1 MERMENVTWSGFQHG
16 VNLGGWFSQCD
27 YSEERYRSF
36 ICERDLQ
43 TIAAWGLD
51 HVRLPVDYNLVQN
64 EDGTLIESG
73 FQYIQTVID
82 WCRAYGLNLILD
94 LHKTI
99 GFSFDA
105 GEAQTGFFENE
116 SLQEYFYQLWEAFA
130 VHFAEDLDILAF
142 ELLNEVTD
150 REYASVWNRIARE
163 CIRRIRKT
171 APEVPI
177 LVGGYWNNS
186 IDAVPDL
193 EEPCDEHIIY
203 NFHCYDP
210 LLFTHQGAPW
220 VQGMDHAFRFSIEQ
234 PMGELR
240 RHTEAFR
247 HAPAHDFDDM
257 DPDQPLGAEYFL
269 RRFEKAVEV
278 AKQRHVR
285 LYCGEYGVID
295 RASPEDALK
304 WYEAIHQAFETY
316 GIGRAAWSYREMDF
330 GISDPRM
337 DSVRSRLIELL

>member
-1 MERMENVTWSGFQHG
+1 MENVTWSGFQHG

-186 IDAVPDL
+186 IEAVPDL
-193 EEPCDEHIIY
+193 EEPHGFRAWIMHSDS
-203 NFHCYDP
+203 P
-210 LLFTHQGAPW
+210 LSSRW
-220 VQGMDHAFRFSIEQ
+220 VN
-234 PMGELR
+234 
-240 RHTEAFR
+240 
-247 HAPAHDFDDM
+247 
-257 DPDQPLGAEYFL
+257 
-269 RRFEKAVEV
+269 
-278 AKQRHVR
+278 
-285 LYCGEYGVID
+285 
-295 RASPEDALK
+295 
-304 WYEAIHQAFETY
+304 
-316 GIGRAAWSYREMDF
+316 
-330 GISDPRM
+330 
-337 DSVRSRLIELL
+337 